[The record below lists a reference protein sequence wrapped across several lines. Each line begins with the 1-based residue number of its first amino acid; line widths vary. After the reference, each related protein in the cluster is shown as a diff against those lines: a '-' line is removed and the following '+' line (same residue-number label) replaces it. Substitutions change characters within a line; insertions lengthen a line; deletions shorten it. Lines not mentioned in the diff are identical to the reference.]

1 MRARMLS
8 AVPTGV
14 LTVSVLLGVLVAP
27 GTAAADA
34 HTRPASGRSAVR
46 PLPAGAPADVLPGS
60 FRVVRPTAP
69 AVREAPADPAVR
81 AEADRLMKL
90 TYRQFAAVRHAPP
103 FNWTTDGCSVPTGLF
118 PYREVFRPACVQ
130 HDFGYRNYGGNH
142 ELKLDP
148 TRATKNWIDS
158 RFRTEMRRICDD
170 RYPAAGRH
178 RNCRRAADTYYA
190 GVRIGGDKA
199 FF

>member
-14 LTVSVLLGVLVAP
+14 LTVSVLLGALVAP
-27 GTAAADA
+27 GTAAAA
-34 HTRPASGRSAVR
+34 APARSATGSSAVR
-46 PLPAGAPADVLPGS
+46 SPSGAPAAVLPAPLHA
-60 FRVVRPTAP
+60 VRPTGP
-69 AVREAPADPAVR
+69 ATRTPPADPAVR
-81 AEADRLMKL
+81 AEADRLMEL
-90 TYRQFAAVRHAPP
+90 TYRQFAVARHTPP
-103 FNWTTDGCSVPTGLF
+103 FDWTTDGCSVPTGLL
-118 PYREVFRPACVQ
+118 PYSEVFRPACVQ

-142 ELKLDP
+142 ALKLDP

-170 RYPAAGRH
+170 RYSTAGRR

>member
-14 LTVSVLLGVLVAP
+14 LTVSVLLGTLVAP
-27 GTAAADA
+27 GAVAAAA
-34 HTRPASGRSAVR
+34 PARPATGGTAVR
-46 PLPAGAPADVLPGS
+46 SPGGAPAAVLP
-60 FRVVRPTAP
+60 AP
-69 AVREAPADPAVR
+69 LRAVRATGPAPRTALADPAVR
-81 AEADRLMKL
+81 AEADRLMEL
-90 TYRQFAAVRHAPP
+90 TYRQFAAARHTPP
-103 FNWTTDGCSVPTGLF
+103 FNWTTDGCSVPAGLL
-118 PYREVFRPACVQ
+118 PYSKVFRPACVQ

-148 TRATKNWIDS
+148 TRATKNWIDG

-170 RYPAAGRH
+170 RYSAAGRH